1 MKNLDQLEAE
11 ISAQREE
18 NIRLFSI
25 FQYRLHEDEMQ
36 PLVKKWRE
44 GSKKIKELIVQRDQL
59 LNKRTAHPAK

>member
-1 MKNLDQLEAE
+1 MENLDQLEAE

-59 LNKRTAHPAK
+59 LNKRISHPAK